1 MVSKEGIEEQKGLLI
16 FSNFQF
22 IISIEGV
29 VQIEENLKASPESLL
44 GHIEIGFKDVP
55 VVTEVCWKGRVIV
68 FFHDGCEVPVLPGA
82 FNFFAIVVHH
92 TSLSLVCLQEDASM
106 EDKLFVEMLHF
117 CVQTYC

>member
-55 VVTEVCWKGRVIV
+55 SSDRVFAGKDMLLYSFMMDV
-68 FFHDGCEVPVLPGA
+68 KSQSFQVLS
-82 FNFFAIVVHH
+82 
-92 TSLSLVCLQEDASM
+92 TSLLLLYITQASL
-106 EDKLFVEMLHF
+106 
-117 CVQTYC
+117 